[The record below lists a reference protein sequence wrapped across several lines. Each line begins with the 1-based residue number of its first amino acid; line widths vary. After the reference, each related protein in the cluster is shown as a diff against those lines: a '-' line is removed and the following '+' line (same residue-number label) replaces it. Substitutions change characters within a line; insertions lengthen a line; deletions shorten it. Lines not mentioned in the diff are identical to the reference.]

1 MSIKLKEFLAP
12 FGYGLSG
19 IMQDMKKKLI
29 FVIALLLLPLSGCGI
44 ISVGYNYA
52 DAYLRYSINS
62 YTSFN
67 DAQKVTIKKDVN
79 DYMLWHRKQ
88 MLPEYVSF
96 LHLLQKTAQSGA
108 ALKKQDVAGF
118 RSEVRRLYIKTLQ
131 PTVRPAASLLSRVNG
146 EQIEELAKS
155 FAKENKKQKDKEL
168 TGSMD
173 EQLRKRAERTIDFVE
188 NLVGGFSDRQ
198 LENIREMS
206 HRLPFATGVYIQLRE
221 DNQARLIELLQDK
234 KGEEEIA
241 AFLTAWLITPEA
253 SRNPGE
259 QNMMLAFENASD
271 EMIVSVYGMLTARQ
285 KNTLLNNIVKYI
297 DTFHDLAGK
306 TMPPRK

>member
-1 MSIKLKEFLAP
+1 
-12 FGYGLSG
+12 
-19 IMQDMKKKLI
+19 
-29 FVIALLLLPLSGCGI
+29 
-44 ISVGYNYA
+44 
-52 DAYLRYSINS
+52 
-62 YTSFN
+62 
-67 DAQKVTIKKDVN
+67 
-79 DYMLWHRKQ
+79 
-88 MLPEYVSF
+88 
-96 LHLLQKTAQSGA
+96 
-108 ALKKQDVAGF
+108 
-118 RSEVRRLYIKTLQ
+118 
-131 PTVRPAASLLSRVNG
+131 VNG
-146 EQIEELAKS
+146 EQIEELARS
-155 FAKENKKQKDKEL
+155 FARENKKQKDKEL

-206 HRLPFATGVYIQLRE
+206 HRLPFATGVYIHLRE
-221 DNQARLIELLQDK
+221 DNQARLIELLQEK

-259 QNMMLAFENASD
+259 QNMLLAFENASD

-285 KNTLLNNIVKYI
+285 KNTLRKNIVKYI

-306 TMPPRK
+306 TMLPRK